1 MKLRTPIGLD
11 ADPDVL
17 ATAATLAAGIGY
29 NLSISIKLKE
39 KDKEV
44 NISNIQYNRIYT
56 LGYRENPFLQIRF
69 CFVQIFCIQIFI
81 FIDDPY
87 ILVIVVLK
95 FLVFKGFNYQGFKRK
110 KP

>member
-69 CFVQIFCIQIFI
+69 CFVQIFCIKIFI

-87 ILVIVVLK
+87 ILVIAVLK
-95 FLVFKGFNYQGFKRK
+95 FFGVQRFQLSGF
-110 KP
+110 